1 MGQPLLQKLISLP
14 TFLLSVFLL
23 YWSLPICVL
32 LGTLKVL
39 DFTSPRTDMYNWC
52 QFMTKLFRIKVK
64 KYGSNNVRKDAGRH
78 ILYLCNHRSWTDFF
92 LDAYLTEGNAA
103 LMSRWLVFAVF
114 PVFMVAVIVLRGVIL
129 FKRGTILD
137 KEKFNEWLD
146 NKINSSPIPGML
158 VYPEGHRSLADKSLP
173 LKRGMLYYAHSRKFP
188 VQIIISRNK
197 EEVLSEKTMKA
208 HFGATIVT
216 GFSDLIES
224 EGKDIKVFLGEVQ
237 AAWDKMWESVYTAD
251 AAALPMLEHPD
262 IPKFDYSF
270 SMRVMQLLV
279 VCCAVVLFLG
289 TIAAMTKL
297 MILTCVAMGD
307 LGCKV
312 GGCSVYV
319 CAHVC
324 VCVCCSLHFSNRQV
338 LLHYSAIKLS
348 FLKRPWL

>member
-1 MGQPLLQKLISLP
+1 MGQPLLQKFISLP
-14 TFLLSVFLL
+14 TFLLAIFLL

-32 LGTLKVL
+32 VGTLKLL
-39 DFTSPRTDMYNWC
+39 DFTFPRTDMYNWC
-52 QFMTKLFRIKVK
+52 QFMTKLFRIKIK
-64 KYGSNNVRKDAGRH
+64 KYGPNGLRKDTGRH

-92 LDAYLTEGNAA
+92 LDAYLTEGNGS

-129 FKRGTILD
+129 FKRGTVLD

-146 NKINSSPIPGML
+146 SKVSSSPIPGML
-158 VYPEGHRSLADKSLP
+158 VYPEGHRSLAHKSLP

-216 GFSDLIES
+216 GFSELIES
-224 EGKDIKVFLGEVQ
+224 EGKDIKEFLSEVQ
-237 AAWDKMWESVYTAD
+237 TAWDKMWDSVYSAD
-251 AAALPMLEHPD
+251 AAALPELEHTD
-262 IPKFDYSF
+262 VPKFDYSF

-279 VCCAVVLFLG
+279 VSGTVVVFLG
-289 TIAAMTKL
+289 TMAAMVK
-297 MILTCVAMGD
+297 CVCVCLAATGD

-312 GGCSVYV
+312 LVS
-319 CAHVC
+319 
-324 VCVCCSLHFSNRQV
+324 SLV
-338 LLHYSAIKLS
+338 GW
-348 FLKRPWL
+348 FLVSILNSRAPSGK